1 MSNEPNGWNEYKKL
15 VTYRLDELKKRSESI
30 ENKVDKIS
38 TKITVLE
45 TKSMAYGAFAGLL
58 ITIVANIV
66 IALIKY
72 T

>member
-38 TKITVLE
+38 TKITVLD
-45 TKSMAYGAFAGLL
+45 TKSMAYGAFAG
-58 ITIVANIV
+58 
-66 IALIKY
+66 Y
-72 T
+72 TS